1 MTEIPLGILFLIL
14 FILLLLSAF
23 FSSSET
29 SLLSLNRYRLR
40 HLAREKHPGAI
51 KAQALLDRPDRLIG
65 LILIGNNFV
74 NIAASAVATIIGLRM
89 FGEVGIA
96 IATGV
101 LTLLILIFSEVAP
114 KTLAALYPERIA
126 FPVSHVHHFLI
137 KILYPLVWLINL
149 LANSFLRLLGVV
161 TQVTGKT
168 ALGREELRSLLLET
182 QRLKPRLEHNMLLGL
197 LDLESVTVKDIMVPR
212 NKIIGL
218 DIDQEDFTE
227 VSQQVLQSPYTR
239 LPVYRQHIDNIIG
252 FVHIRNLIPLIAKGE
267 FNSEQLLK
275 VVRDAAFVPENTP
288 LQRQLLAFQ
297 KEKRRIA
304 LVVDEYGDIRGLV
317 TLEDI
322 LEEVVGE
329 FTTDP
334 ANSQSLIQWQAD
346 GSVLVSAGIA
356 VRQCNRLLNLN
367 LPLDGPRTL
376 NGLILEQLETLPPI
390 GQVLELQ
397 KHRLEIIE
405 LQTNAIK
412 TVRIWPA
419 VTDKG

>member
-14 FILLLLSAF
+14 FVLLLLSAF

-65 LILIGNNFV
+65 WILIGNNFV

-114 KTLAALYPERIA
+114 KTVAALYPERIA
-126 FPVSHVHHFLI
+126 FPVSHIHHFLI
-137 KILYPLVWLINL
+137 KIFYPLVWLVNL
-149 LANSFLRLLGVV
+149 LANSFLRFLGVV

-218 DIDQEDFTE
+218 DIDQEDWQE
-227 VSQQVLQSPYTR
+227 ISQQVLQSPYTR

-252 FVHIRNLIPLIAKGE
+252 FVHIRNLIPLVAKGE

-346 GSVLVSAGIA
+346 GSVLVSAGIG

-376 NGLILEQLETLPPI
+376 NGLILEHLEALPSV

-397 KHRLEIIE
+397 KHQLEIVE